1 MYFRIIPVL
10 VGLVFASQSLV
21 CAPTQENTESQTTK
35 SQTLSILSTT
45 TSDERGYTL
54 IELLEAAKNNYNLEA
69 KDIAIL
75 QAKAN
80 QAAAKREF
88 LPTLDGSYSF
98 QDTNNTYR
106 TMQTQS
112 AQLQA
117 KWELFSGLKTYN
129 KVREKNSLYRSSIA
143 DRANTQEQIFLSVIE
158 QYYTYFSNKSQKVA
172 LEQQHKQLEE
182 NIKRTEKLYQAGLT
196 TLDDVESVRAEI
208 LSTEHD
214 RANIVL
220 EMERNTLMLSL
231 LTNLEVKELSRITI
245 KMPTFTL
252 QKRQDL
258 IALEEQ
264 ANSVMYQAKQITYLP
279 TIALSDT
286 FAWNYFDTG
295 SYRSKPAL
303 NDLFASIGGGGTSGV
318 GAAYGNPTFMQM
330 SYPPTQNVIG
340 VSVNMRLFDWFNLS
354 KQKEAVRYAAMQR
367 QKELAYKKYEQEKD
381 EKLYRK
387 SIEIAEARIKSA
399 EAALKSASVSFE
411 NVARRYEAQVL
422 NFSDYLQSLSRR
434 FSAESTYTQSLN
446 DYEIEKARY
455 IYYSGQQIEDYI
467 E

>member
-1 MYFRIIPVL
+1 MRSYIVVALL
-10 VGLVFASQSLV
+10 VSSFIQGFISASTQQDTQSF
-21 CAPTQENTESQTTK
+21 EE
-35 SQTLSILSTT
+35 TLSILNTA
-45 TSDERGYTL
+45 SDDEKGYTL
-54 IELLEAAKNNYNLEA
+54 AELLEAAKNNYNLEA

-75 QAKAN
+75 QAGAN
-80 QAAAKREF
+80 QSAAQREF

-106 TMQTQS
+106 TIQAQS

-117 KWELFSGLKTYN
+117 KWEIFSGLKTYN
-129 KVREKNSLYRSSIA
+129 KVREKSALYRSSVA
-143 DRANTQEQIFLSVIE
+143 DRANMQEQIFLNVIE
-158 QYYTYFSNKSQKVA
+158 QYYTYFSNKSQKIA

-182 NIKRTEKLYQAGLT
+182 NIKRTEKLYRSGLT
-196 TLDDVESVRAEI
+196 TIDDVESLRAEI

-214 RANIVL
+214 MANIVL
-220 EMERNTLMLSL
+220 EMERNKLMLSL
-231 LTNLEVKELSRITI
+231 LTNLEVKELSRVTI

-258 IALEEQ
+258 VALEEQ
-264 ANSVMYQAKQITYLP
+264 ANSVIYQAKQITYLP
-279 TIALSDT
+279 TVALSDT
-286 FAWNYFDTG
+286 FAWNSLG
-295 SYRSKPAL
+295 SVGSKPAL
-303 NDLFASIGGGGTSGV
+303 LDLLGNGGSAFGGS
-318 GAAYGNPTFMQM
+318 NFMKM

-354 KQKEAVRYAAMQR
+354 KQKEAMRYSAMQR

-381 EKLYRK
+381 ERLYRK

-399 EAALKSASVSFE
+399 EAALKSASVSFD

-455 IYYSGQQIEDYI
+455 IYYSGQQIGDYI
-467 E
+467 Q

>member
-1 MYFRIIPVL
+1 MHFRIVSVL
-10 VGLVFASQSLV
+10 ASLAFVSQNLV
-21 CAPTQENTESQTTK
+21 CAPIQQNPESLGK
-35 SQTLSILSTT
+35 TLSILSNVNNN
-45 TSDERGYTL
+45 DERGYTL
-54 IELLEAAKNNYNLEA
+54 TELLEAAKNNYNLEA

-80 QAAAKREF
+80 QAAARREF

-106 TMQTQS
+106 TMQTQN

-129 KVREKNSLYRSSIA
+129 KVREKSSLYRSSIA
-143 DRANTQEQIFLSVIE
+143 DRANTQEQIFLNVIE

-182 NIKRTEKLYQAGLT
+182 NIKRTEKLYRSGLT
-196 TLDDVESVRAEI
+196 TIDDVESLRAEI

-214 RANIVL
+214 MANIVL
-220 EMERNTLMLSL
+220 EMERNKLMLSL
-231 LTNLEVKELSRITI
+231 LTNLEVKELSRVTI

-264 ANSVMYQAKQITYLP
+264 ANSVVYQAKQITYLP

-286 FAWNYFDTG
+286 FAWNRLG
-295 SYRSKPAL
+295 SMSSKPAL
-303 NDLFASIGGGGTSGV
+303 SELLGSDGSIFGGSPG
-318 GAAYGNPTFMQM
+318 FMKM

-354 KQKEAVRYAAMQR
+354 KQKEAVRYLAMQR

-381 EKLYRK
+381 ERLYRK

-399 EAALKSASVSFE
+399 EAALKSASVSFD

>member
-1 MYFRIIPVL
+1 MRSYIVVALL
-10 VGLVFASQSLV
+10 VSSFIQGFISASTQQDTQSF
-21 CAPTQENTESQTTK
+21 EE
-35 SQTLSILSTT
+35 TLSILNTA
-45 TSDERGYTL
+45 SDDEKGYTL
-54 IELLEAAKNNYNLEA
+54 AELLEAAKNNYNLEA

-75 QAKAN
+75 QAGAN
-80 QAAAKREF
+80 QSAAQREF

-106 TMQTQS
+106 TIQAQS

-117 KWELFSGLKTYN
+117 KWEIFSGLKTYN
-129 KVREKNSLYRSSIA
+129 KVREKSALYRSSVA
-143 DRANTQEQIFLSVIE
+143 DRANMQEQIFLNVIE
-158 QYYTYFSNKSQKVA
+158 QYYTYFSNKSQKIA

-182 NIKRTEKLYQAGLT
+182 NIKRTEKLYRSGLT
-196 TLDDVESVRAEI
+196 TIDDVESLRAEI

-214 RANIVL
+214 MANIVL
-220 EMERNTLMLSL
+220 EMERNKLMLSL
-231 LTNLEVKELSRITI
+231 LTNLEVKELSRVTI

-258 IALEEQ
+258 VALEEQ
-264 ANSVMYQAKQITYLP
+264 ANSVIYQAKQITYLP
-279 TIALSDT
+279 TVALSDT
-286 FAWNYFDTG
+286 FAWNSLG
-295 SYRSKPAL
+295 SVGSKPAL
-303 NDLFASIGGGGTSGV
+303 LDLLGNGGSAFGGS
-318 GAAYGNPTFMQM
+318 NFMKM

-354 KQKEAVRYAAMQR
+354 KQKEAMRYSAMQR

-381 EKLYRK
+381 ERLYRK

-399 EAALKSASVSFE
+399 EAALKSASVSFD

-467 E
+467 Q

>member
-1 MYFRIIPVL
+1 MRSYIVVALL
-10 VGLVFASQSLV
+10 VSSFIQGFISASTQQDTQSF
-21 CAPTQENTESQTTK
+21 EE
-35 SQTLSILSTT
+35 TLSILNTA
-45 TSDERGYTL
+45 SDDEKGYTL
-54 IELLEAAKNNYNLEA
+54 AELLEAAKNNYNLEA

-75 QAKAN
+75 QAGAN
-80 QAAAKREF
+80 QSAAQREF

-106 TMQTQS
+106 TIQAQS

-117 KWELFSGLKTYN
+117 KWEIFSGLKTYN
-129 KVREKNSLYRSSIA
+129 KVREKSALYRSSVA
-143 DRANTQEQIFLSVIE
+143 DRANMQEQIFLNVIE
-158 QYYTYFSNKSQKVA
+158 QYYTYFSNKSQKIA

-182 NIKRTEKLYQAGLT
+182 NIKRTEKLYRSGLT
-196 TLDDVESVRAEI
+196 TIDDVESLRAEI

-214 RANIVL
+214 MANIVL
-220 EMERNTLMLSL
+220 EMERNKLMLSL
-231 LTNLEVKELSRITI
+231 LTNLEVKELSRVTI

-258 IALEEQ
+258 VALEEQ

-279 TIALSDT
+279 TVALSDT
-286 FAWNYFDTG
+286 FAWNSLG
-295 SYRSKPAL
+295 AVGSKPAL
-303 NDLFASIGGGGTSGV
+303 LDLLGNGGSAFGGS
-318 GAAYGNPTFMQM
+318 NFMKM

-340 VSVNMRLFDWFNLS
+340 VSVNMRLFDWFSLS
-354 KQKEAVRYAAMQR
+354 KQKEAMRYSAMQR

-381 EKLYRK
+381 ERLYRK

-399 EAALKSASVSFE
+399 EAALKSASVSFD

-467 E
+467 Q

>member
-1 MYFRIIPVL
+1 MHFRIVSVL
-10 VGLVFASQSLV
+10 ASLAFVSQNLV
-21 CAPTQENTESQTTK
+21 CAPIQQNPESLGK
-35 SQTLSILSTT
+35 TLSILSNVNNN
-45 TSDERGYTL
+45 DERGYTL
-54 IELLEAAKNNYNLEA
+54 TELLEAAKNNYNLEA

-80 QAAAKREF
+80 QAAARREF

-98 QDTNNTYR
+98 QDTDNTYR
-106 TMQTQS
+106 TMQTQN

-129 KVREKNSLYRSSIA
+129 KVREKSSLYRSSIA
-143 DRANTQEQIFLSVIE
+143 DRANTQEQIFLNVIE

-182 NIKRTEKLYQAGLT
+182 NIKRTEKLYRSGLT
-196 TLDDVESVRAEI
+196 TIDDVESLRAEI

-214 RANIVL
+214 MANIVL
-220 EMERNTLMLSL
+220 EMERNKLMLSL
-231 LTNLEVKELSRITI
+231 LTNLEVKELSRVTI

-264 ANSVMYQAKQITYLP
+264 ANSVVYQAKQITYLP

-295 SYRSKPAL
+295 SYRSKPAM
-303 NDLFASIGGGGTSGV
+303 NDLFASMGGGSTSSF
-318 GAAYGNPTFMQM
+318 YGSPVMMQM
-330 SYPPTQNVIG
+330 SYPRTQNVIG

-354 KQKEAVRYAAMQR
+354 KQKEAVRYLAMQR

-381 EKLYRK
+381 ERLYRK

-399 EAALKSASVSFE
+399 EAALKSASVSFD

>member
-1 MYFRIIPVL
+1 MRSYIVVALIVSSFIQGFIS
-10 VGLVFASQSLV
+10 ASTQQDTQSF
-21 CAPTQENTESQTTK
+21 EE
-35 SQTLSILSTT
+35 TLSILNTASN
-45 TSDERGYTL
+45 DEKGYTL
-54 IELLEAAKNNYNLEA
+54 AELLEAAKNNYNLEA

-75 QAKAN
+75 QAGAN
-80 QAAAKREF
+80 QSAAQREF

-106 TMQTQS
+106 TIQAQS

-117 KWELFSGLKTYN
+117 KWEIFSGLKTYN
-129 KVREKNSLYRSSIA
+129 KVREKSALYRSSVA
-143 DRANTQEQIFLSVIE
+143 DRANMQEQIFLNVIE
-158 QYYTYFSNKSQKVA
+158 QYYTYFSNKSQKIA

-182 NIKRTEKLYQAGLT
+182 NIKRTEKLYRSGLT
-196 TLDDVESVRAEI
+196 TIDDVESLRAEI

-214 RANIVL
+214 MANIVL
-220 EMERNTLMLSL
+220 EMERNKLMLSL
-231 LTNLEVKELSRITI
+231 LTNLEVKELSRVTI

-258 IALEEQ
+258 VALEEQ

-279 TIALSDT
+279 TVALSDT
-286 FAWNYFDTG
+286 FAWNSLGTVG
-295 SYRSKPAL
+295 SKPAL
-303 NDLFASIGGGGTSGV
+303 LDLLGNGGSAFGGSS
-318 GAAYGNPTFMQM
+318 FMKM

-354 KQKEAVRYAAMQR
+354 KQKEAMRYSAMQR

-381 EKLYRK
+381 ERLYRK

-399 EAALKSASVSFE
+399 EAALKSASVSFD

-467 E
+467 Q

>member
-1 MYFRIIPVL
+1 MRFQIVVAL
-10 VGLVFASQSLV
+10 ASLAFVSQSLI
-21 CAPTQENTESQTTK
+21 CAPAQENTESQTE
-35 SQTLSILSTT
+35 TLSILSATAG
-45 TSDERGYTL
+45 DEKGYTL
-54 IELLEAAKNNYNLEA
+54 TELLEAAKNNYNLEA

-88 LPTLDGSYSF
+88 LPTLDGSYTF

-106 TMQTQS
+106 KMQTQG

-117 KWELFSGLKTYN
+117 NWEVFSGLKTYN
-129 KVREKNSLYRSSIA
+129 KVRERGALYRSSIA
-143 DRANTQEQIFLSVIE
+143 DRANTQEQIFLNVIE

-182 NIKRTEKLYQAGLT
+182 NIKRTEKLYRSGLT
-196 TLDDVESVRAEI
+196 TIDDVESLRAEI
-208 LSTEHD
+208 LSTEHNM
-214 RANIVL
+214 ANIVL
-220 EMERNTLMLSL
+220 EMERNKLMLSL
-231 LTNLEVKELSRITI
+231 LTNLDVKELSRVTI

-264 ANSVMYQAKQITYLP
+264 ANSVLFQAKQLTYLP
-279 TIALSDT
+279 TVAISDT
-286 FAWNYFDTG
+286 FAWNHFNTG
-295 SYRSKPAL
+295 SYRTKPAL
-303 NDLFASIGGGGTSGV
+303 DDLFGSLGGSLGGFG
-318 GAAYGNPTFMQM
+318 GPAMMQM
-330 SYPPTQNVIG
+330 SYPTTQNVIG
-340 VSVNMRLFDWFNLS
+340 VSVNMRLFDWFNIS
-354 KQKEAVRYAAMQR
+354 KQKEAVRYSAMQR

-381 EKLYRK
+381 ERLYRK

-399 EAALKSASVSFE
+399 EAALKSASVSFD
-411 NVARRYEAQVL
+411 NVTRRYEAQVL

>member
-1 MYFRIIPVL
+1 MRSYIVVALIVSSFIQGFIS
-10 VGLVFASQSLV
+10 ASTQQDTQSF
-21 CAPTQENTESQTTK
+21 EE
-35 SQTLSILSTT
+35 TLSILNTASN
-45 TSDERGYTL
+45 DEKGYTL
-54 IELLEAAKNNYNLEA
+54 AELLEAAKNNYNLEA

-75 QAKAN
+75 QAGAN
-80 QAAAKREF
+80 QSAAQREF

-106 TMQTQS
+106 TIQAQS

-117 KWELFSGLKTYN
+117 KWEIFSGLKTYN
-129 KVREKNSLYRSSIA
+129 KVREKSALYRSSVA
-143 DRANTQEQIFLSVIE
+143 DRANMQEQIFLNVIE
-158 QYYTYFSNKSQKVA
+158 QYYTYFSNKSQKIA

-182 NIKRTEKLYQAGLT
+182 NIKRTEKLYRSGLT
-196 TLDDVESVRAEI
+196 TIDDVESLRAEI

-214 RANIVL
+214 MANIVL
-220 EMERNTLMLSL
+220 EMERNKLMLSL
-231 LTNLEVKELSRITI
+231 LTNLEVKELSRVTI

-258 IALEEQ
+258 VALEEQ

-279 TIALSDT
+279 TVALSDT
-286 FAWNYFDTG
+286 FAWNSLG
-295 SYRSKPAL
+295 SVGSKPAL
-303 NDLFASIGGGGTSGV
+303 LDLLGNGGSAFGGS
-318 GAAYGNPTFMQM
+318 NFMKM

-354 KQKEAVRYAAMQR
+354 KQKEAMRYSAMQR

-381 EKLYRK
+381 ERLYRK

-399 EAALKSASVSFE
+399 EAALKSASVSFD

-467 E
+467 Q

>member
-1 MYFRIIPVL
+1 MHFRIVSVL
-10 VGLVFASQSLV
+10 ASLAFVSQNLV
-21 CAPTQENTESQTTK
+21 CAPIQQNPESLGK
-35 SQTLSILSTT
+35 TLSILSNVNNN
-45 TSDERGYTL
+45 DERGYTL
-54 IELLEAAKNNYNLEA
+54 TELLEAAKNNYNLEA

-80 QAAAKREF
+80 QAAARREF

-98 QDTNNTYR
+98 QDTDNTYR
-106 TMQTQS
+106 TMQTQN

-129 KVREKNSLYRSSIA
+129 KVREKSSLYRSSVA
-143 DRANTQEQIFLSVIE
+143 DRANTQEQIFLNVIE

-182 NIKRTEKLYQAGLT
+182 NIKRTEKLYRSGLT
-196 TLDDVESVRAEI
+196 TIDDVESLRAEI

-214 RANIVL
+214 MANIVL
-220 EMERNTLMLSL
+220 EMERNKLMLSL
-231 LTNLEVKELSRITI
+231 LTNLEVKELSRVTI

-264 ANSVMYQAKQITYLP
+264 ANSVVYQAKQITYLP

-303 NDLFASIGGGGTSGV
+303 NDLFASIGGGTSGV

-330 SYPPTQNVIG
+330 SYPRTQNVIG

-354 KQKEAVRYAAMQR
+354 KQKEAVRYLAMQR

-381 EKLYRK
+381 ERLYRK

-399 EAALKSASVSFE
+399 EAALKSASVSFD

>member
-1 MYFRIIPVL
+1 MRFRFFVAL
-10 VGLVFASQSLV
+10 VSLAFVSQNLM
-21 CAPTQENTESQTTK
+21 CAPAQQDTESTE
-35 SQTLSILSTT
+35 QTLSILSNV
-45 TSDERGYTL
+45 SNNDERGYTL
-54 IELLEAAKNNYNLEA
+54 AELLEAAKNNYNLEA

-88 LPTLDGSYSF
+88 LPTLDGSYAF
-98 QDTNNTYR
+98 QDTDNTYR
-106 TMQTQS
+106 KMQTQS

-117 KWELFSGLKTYN
+117 NWEIFSGLKTYN
-129 KVREKNSLYRSSIA
+129 KVRERSSLYRSSVA
-143 DRANTQEQIFLSVIE
+143 DRANTQEQIFLNVIE

-182 NIKRTEKLYQAGLT
+182 NIKRTEKLYRSGLT
-196 TLDDVESVRAEI
+196 TIDDVESLRAEI

-214 RANIVL
+214 MANIVL
-220 EMERNTLMLSL
+220 EMERNKLMLSL
-231 LTNLEVKELSRITI
+231 LTNLDVKELSRVTI

-279 TIALSDT
+279 TVAISDT
-286 FAWNYFDTG
+286 FAWNNFNTG
-295 SYRSKPAL
+295 AYRSKPAM
-303 NDLFASIGGGGTSGV
+303 DELFAGMGFGGGGFGSP
-318 GAAYGNPTFMQM
+318 AMMQM
-330 SYPPTQNVIG
+330 SFPRTQNVIG
-340 VSVNMRLFDWFNLS
+340 VSVNMRLFDWFNIA
-354 KQKEAVRYAAMQR
+354 KQKEAVRYSAMQR
-367 QKELAYKKYEQEKD
+367 QKELAYKKNEQEKD
-381 EKLYRK
+381 ERLYRK
-387 SIEIAEARIKSA
+387 SIEIAQARIKSA
-399 EAALKSASVSFE
+399 EAALKSASVSFD

-455 IYYSGQQIEDYI
+455 IYYSGQQIEEYI

>member
-1 MYFRIIPVL
+1 MRSYIVVALL
-10 VGLVFASQSLV
+10 VSSFIQGFISASTQQDTQSF
-21 CAPTQENTESQTTK
+21 EE
-35 SQTLSILSTT
+35 TLSILNTA
-45 TSDERGYTL
+45 SDDEKGYTL
-54 IELLEAAKNNYNLEA
+54 AELLETAKNNYNLEA

-75 QAKAN
+75 QAGAN
-80 QAAAKREF
+80 QSAAQREF

-106 TMQTQS
+106 TIQAQS

-117 KWELFSGLKTYN
+117 KWEIFSGLKTYN
-129 KVREKNSLYRSSIA
+129 KVREKSALYRSSVA
-143 DRANTQEQIFLSVIE
+143 DRANMQEQIFLNVIE
-158 QYYTYFSNKSQKVA
+158 QYYTYFSNKSQKIA

-182 NIKRTEKLYQAGLT
+182 NIKRTEKLYRSGLT
-196 TLDDVESVRAEI
+196 TIDDVESLRAEI

-214 RANIVL
+214 MANIVL
-220 EMERNTLMLSL
+220 EMERNKLMLSL
-231 LTNLEVKELSRITI
+231 LTNLEVKELSRVTI

-258 IALEEQ
+258 VALEEQ

-279 TIALSDT
+279 TVALSDT
-286 FAWNYFDTG
+286 FAWNSLG
-295 SYRSKPAL
+295 SVGSKPAL
-303 NDLFASIGGGGTSGV
+303 LDLLGNGGSAFGGS
-318 GAAYGNPTFMQM
+318 NFMKM

-354 KQKEAVRYAAMQR
+354 KQKEAMRYSAMQR

-381 EKLYRK
+381 ERLYRK

-399 EAALKSASVSFE
+399 EAALKSASVSFD

-467 E
+467 Q

>member
-1 MYFRIIPVL
+1 MRSYIVVALL
-10 VGLVFASQSLV
+10 VSSFIQGFISASTQQDTQSF
-21 CAPTQENTESQTTK
+21 EE
-35 SQTLSILSTT
+35 TLSILNTA
-45 TSDERGYTL
+45 SDDEKGYTL
-54 IELLEAAKNNYNLEA
+54 AELLEAAKNNYNLEA

-75 QAKAN
+75 QAGAN
-80 QAAAKREF
+80 QSAAQREF

-106 TMQTQS
+106 TIQAQS

-117 KWELFSGLKTYN
+117 KWEIFSGLKTYN
-129 KVREKNSLYRSSIA
+129 KVREKSALYRSSVA
-143 DRANTQEQIFLSVIE
+143 DRANMQEQIFLNVIE
-158 QYYTYFSNKSQKVA
+158 QYYTYFSNKSQKIA

-182 NIKRTEKLYQAGLT
+182 NIKRTEKLYRSGLT
-196 TLDDVESVRAEI
+196 TIDDVESLRAEI

-214 RANIVL
+214 MANIVL
-220 EMERNTLMLSL
+220 EMERNKLMLSL
-231 LTNLEVKELSRITI
+231 LTNLEVKELSRVTI

-258 IALEEQ
+258 VALEEQ
-264 ANSVMYQAKQITYLP
+264 ANSVIYQAKQITYLP
-279 TIALSDT
+279 TVALSDT
-286 FAWNYFDTG
+286 FAWNSLG
-295 SYRSKPAL
+295 SVGSKPAL
-303 NDLFASIGGGGTSGV
+303 LDLLGNDGSAFGGS
-318 GAAYGNPTFMQM
+318 NFMKM

-354 KQKEAVRYAAMQR
+354 KQKEAMRYSAMQR

-381 EKLYRK
+381 ERLYRK

-399 EAALKSASVSFE
+399 EAALKSASVSFD

-467 E
+467 Q

>member
-1 MYFRIIPVL
+1 MHSYIVVALIVSSFIQGFISASTQQDTQYF
-10 VGLVFASQSLV
+10 
-21 CAPTQENTESQTTK
+21 EE
-35 SQTLSILSTT
+35 TLSILNTASN
-45 TSDERGYTL
+45 DEKGYTL
-54 IELLEAAKNNYNLEA
+54 AELLEAAKNNYNLEA

-75 QAKAN
+75 QAGAN
-80 QAAAKREF
+80 QSAAQREF

-106 TMQTQS
+106 TIQAQS

-117 KWELFSGLKTYN
+117 KWEIFSGLKTYN
-129 KVREKNSLYRSSIA
+129 KVREKSALYRSSVA
-143 DRANTQEQIFLSVIE
+143 DRANMQEQIFLNVIE

-182 NIKRTEKLYQAGLT
+182 NIKRTEKLYRSGLT
-196 TLDDVESVRAEI
+196 TIDDVESLRAEI

-214 RANIVL
+214 MANIVL
-220 EMERNTLMLSL
+220 EMERNKLMLSL
-231 LTNLEVKELSRITI
+231 LTNLEVKELSRVTI

-258 IALEEQ
+258 VALEEQ

-279 TIALSDT
+279 TVALSDT
-286 FAWNYFDTG
+286 FAWNSLG
-295 SYRSKPAL
+295 AVGSKPAL
-303 NDLFASIGGGGTSGV
+303 LDLLGNGGSALGGS
-318 GAAYGNPTFMQM
+318 NFMKM

-354 KQKEAVRYAAMQR
+354 KQKEAMRYSAMQR

-381 EKLYRK
+381 ERLYRK

-399 EAALKSASVSFE
+399 EAALKSASVSFD

-434 FSAESTYTQSLN
+434 FSAEFTYTQSLN

-467 E
+467 Q

>member
-1 MYFRIIPVL
+1 MRFYIVVALIVSSFVQ
-10 VGLVFASQSLV
+10 GFTSASTQQDTQSF
-21 CAPTQENTESQTTK
+21 EE
-35 SQTLSILSTT
+35 TLSILNT
-45 TSDERGYTL
+45 TSNDEKGYTL
-54 IELLEAAKNNYNLEA
+54 AELLEAAKNNYNLEA

-75 QAKAN
+75 QAGAN
-80 QAAAKREF
+80 QSAAQREF
-88 LPTLDGSYSF
+88 LPTFDGSYSF

-106 TMQTQS
+106 AIQAQN

-117 KWELFSGLKTYN
+117 KWEIFSGLKTYN
-129 KVREKNSLYRSSIA
+129 KVREKNALYRSSVA
-143 DRANTQEQIFLSVIE
+143 DRANMQEQIFLNVIE
-158 QYYTYFSNKSQKVA
+158 QYYTYFSNKSQKIA

-182 NIKRTEKLYQAGLT
+182 NIKRTEKLYRSGLT
-196 TLDDVESVRAEI
+196 TIDDVESLRAEI

-214 RANIVL
+214 MANIVL
-220 EMERNTLMLSL
+220 DMERNKLMLSL
-231 LTNLEVKELSRITI
+231 LTNLEVKELSRVTI

-264 ANSVMYQAKQITYLP
+264 ASSVMYQAKQITYLP
-279 TIALSDT
+279 TVALSDT
-286 FAWNYFDTG
+286 FTWNSLG
-295 SYRSKPAL
+295 AVSSKPAL
-303 NDLFASIGGGGTSGV
+303 LDLLGSGGSTFGGSG
-318 GAAYGNPTFMQM
+318 FMKM

-354 KQKEAVRYAAMQR
+354 KQKEAMRYSAMQR

-381 EKLYRK
+381 ERLYRK
-387 SIEIAEARIKSA
+387 SIEIAQARIKSA
-399 EAALKSASVSFE
+399 EAALKSASVSFD

-467 E
+467 Q

>member
-1 MYFRIIPVL
+1 MHFRIVSVL
-10 VGLVFASQSLV
+10 ASLAFVSQNLV
-21 CAPTQENTESQTTK
+21 CAPIQQNPESLGK
-35 SQTLSILSTT
+35 TLSILSNVNNN
-45 TSDERGYTL
+45 DERGYTL
-54 IELLEAAKNNYNLEA
+54 TELLEAAKNNYNLEA

-80 QAAAKREF
+80 QAAARREF

-98 QDTNNTYR
+98 QDTDNTYR
-106 TMQTQS
+106 TMQTQN

-129 KVREKNSLYRSSIA
+129 KVREKSSLYRSSIA
-143 DRANTQEQIFLSVIE
+143 DRANTQEQIFLNVIE

-182 NIKRTEKLYQAGLT
+182 NIKRTEKLYRSGLT
-196 TLDDVESVRAEI
+196 TIDDVESLRAEI

-214 RANIVL
+214 MANIVL
-220 EMERNTLMLSL
+220 EMERNKLMLSL
-231 LTNLEVKELSRITI
+231 LTNLEVKELSRVTI

-264 ANSVMYQAKQITYLP
+264 ANSVVYQAKQITYLP

-303 NDLFASIGGGGTSGV
+303 NDLFASIGGGTSGV

-330 SYPPTQNVIG
+330 SYPRTQNVIG

-354 KQKEAVRYAAMQR
+354 KQKEAVRYLAMQR

-381 EKLYRK
+381 ERLYRK

-399 EAALKSASVSFE
+399 EAALKSASVSFD

-455 IYYSGQQIEDYI
+455 IYYSGQQMEDYI

>member
-1 MYFRIIPVL
+1 MHFRIVSVL
-10 VGLVFASQSLV
+10 ASLAFVSQNLV
-21 CAPTQENTESQTTK
+21 CAPIQQNPESLGK
-35 SQTLSILSTT
+35 TLSILSNVNNN
-45 TSDERGYTL
+45 DERGYTL
-54 IELLEAAKNNYNLEA
+54 TELLEAAKNNYNLEA

-80 QAAAKREF
+80 QAAARREF

-98 QDTNNTYR
+98 QDTDNTYR
-106 TMQTQS
+106 TMQTQN

-129 KVREKNSLYRSSIA
+129 KVREKSSLYRSSVA
-143 DRANTQEQIFLSVIE
+143 DRANTQEQIFLNVIE

-182 NIKRTEKLYQAGLT
+182 NIKRTEKLYRSGLT
-196 TLDDVESVRAEI
+196 TIDDVESLRAEI

-214 RANIVL
+214 MANIVL
-220 EMERNTLMLSL
+220 EMERNKLMLSL
-231 LTNLEVKELSRITI
+231 LTNLEVKELSRVTI

-264 ANSVMYQAKQITYLP
+264 ANSVVYQAKQITYLP

-286 FAWNYFDTG
+286 FAWNRLG
-295 SYRSKPAL
+295 SMSSKPAL
-303 NDLFASIGGGGTSGV
+303 NELLGNNSLFGGSGSS
-318 GAAYGNPTFMQM
+318 GFMKM

-354 KQKEAVRYAAMQR
+354 KQKEAVRYLAMQR

-381 EKLYRK
+381 ERLYRK

-399 EAALKSASVSFE
+399 EAALKSASVSFD

>member
-1 MYFRIIPVL
+1 MHFRIVSVL
-10 VGLVFASQSLV
+10 ASLAFVSQNLV
-21 CAPTQENTESQTTK
+21 CAPIQQNPESLGK
-35 SQTLSILSTT
+35 TLSILSNVNNN
-45 TSDERGYTL
+45 DERGYTL
-54 IELLEAAKNNYNLEA
+54 TELLEAAKNNYNLEA

-80 QAAAKREF
+80 QAAARREF

-98 QDTNNTYR
+98 QDTDNTYR
-106 TMQTQS
+106 TMQTQN

-129 KVREKNSLYRSSIA
+129 KVREKSSLYRSSVA
-143 DRANTQEQIFLSVIE
+143 DRANTQEQIFLNVIE

-182 NIKRTEKLYQAGLT
+182 NIKRTEKLYRSGLT
-196 TLDDVESVRAEI
+196 TIDDVESLRAEI

-214 RANIVL
+214 MANIVL
-220 EMERNTLMLSL
+220 EMERNKLMLSL
-231 LTNLEVKELSRITI
+231 LTNLEVKELSRVTI

-264 ANSVMYQAKQITYLP
+264 ANSVVYQAKQITYLP

-295 SYRSKPAL
+295 SYRSKPAM
-303 NDLFASIGGGGTSGV
+303 NDLFASMGGGSTGSF
-318 GAAYGNPTFMQM
+318 YGSPVMMQM
-330 SYPPTQNVIG
+330 SYPRTQNVIG

-354 KQKEAVRYAAMQR
+354 KQKEAVRYLAMQR

-381 EKLYRK
+381 ERLYRK

-399 EAALKSASVSFE
+399 EAALKSASVSFD